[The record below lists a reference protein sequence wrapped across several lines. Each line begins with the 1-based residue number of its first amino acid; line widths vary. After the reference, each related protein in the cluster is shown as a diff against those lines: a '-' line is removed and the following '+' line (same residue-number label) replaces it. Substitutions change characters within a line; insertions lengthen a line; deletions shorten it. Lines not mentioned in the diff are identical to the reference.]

1 MNKRYGSQHA
11 MAILIVFSLLVTASL
26 WAQTSRGTLAGTIT
40 DPSGA
45 VIKGAQVS
53 LKSLGTGIVRQATTN
68 NEGVYRFDAVD
79 PGAYELSAAMQGFAA
94 YRLANVDVPANKTT
108 DVDIALKLA
117 SASDEV
123 INVEASAAGVE
134 LQRTEERRGS
144 TISQLELK
152 DVPIIAQNSLNL
164 ITTIPGSVQ
173 TSLGGSLDS
182 GIGAINGARARSN
195 NFLVDGMDN
204 NDISVAGPVATLT
217 NNDAIQEVSIQT
229 SNFSAEYGRAG
240 GAVVNQIT
248 KSGTNSLHGTGA
260 WVYRSQVFD
269 ATSLPQRSA
278 AKPGASVHDIKP
290 PYKENIPAF
299 TIAGPV
305 VIPHLYDGRNRTFFF
320 GAGQWDRFSAGAGIA
335 TFSNVPTASGV
346 AVLQALA
353 PSCPNVALYLKSLAG
368 LTSPTASGQ
377 PIDISVPSA
386 VFSATG
392 SCNGNARTGQ
402 TVAFGPVNRLFPSV
416 QLANNNQVRIDHN
429 PSDRQFMSFR
439 WYWIDFNGGVTPG
452 SAGISPLFDATD
464 KSREF
469 NGAFTDTYVISP
481 RTTNEFRFAY
491 GRAKLDVPV
500 LSDLGSSLP
509 RFTVSGISSFGTST
523 TFPQGRVSN
532 NYQYQDTIALVRGTH
547 SIRTGVEILR
557 QLAKQR
563 APSNNRGT
571 LAYVASGSG
580 ATRVTALSNFIDD
593 FSGNQG
599 NITKQFGSPVY
610 RPNLFRWSLFVQDSW
625 AIKPT
630 FTLNAGVRY
639 ENFGQPAN
647 IFTFPAYSGDDPA
660 RFAVPSKVDSPNYNF
675 GPSLGF
681 AWNPQ
686 SGPLTWLGGAGKTVL
701 RGGYQLTYD
710 TFFNNLLSN
719 MAAGAPNNPSN
730 IPIIGSATASTPRGL
745 ASLNGTQLATVTV
758 APINPLAG
766 SANQFDPD
774 ITNPR
779 YSRFS
784 LGIQREVTGGNIVDL
799 SYVGGQGRH
808 LFNNLSTNPFLPNAT
823 QTATGARLNPAF
835 GPRTIRASEATSNY
849 NALQL
854 EVRNHLLQT
863 TVGGIQFR
871 SNYTWSRNMDE
882 TSEVFVTNNQNTS
895 NPSVN
900 PYRFPGALRLD
911 YGPSDNDRRHV
922 WTTTAVWQVRGP
934 KSGVLG
940 QAFGGWTLATIIPVS
955 SGLPYT
961 VVNGLDRDLDGS
973 LAGDRPD
980 VGNWNA
986 PFNSRALISATC
998 STGLINPDLGANG
1011 TCVTAN
1017 DVRWVQVAAY
1027 SPANARTGR
1036 RNALYTP
1043 GAVNMHLN
1051 ILKNFKL
1058 SERFNLEYR
1067 AEIFNVL
1074 NHQNF
1079 NFAPFLSGG
1088 VSTVVLNDAAPGN
1101 FLNFSNGDS
1110 SESNGLETNATLSQ
1124 RNMRMGLKLSF

>member
-1 MNKRYGSQHA
+1 MNSRYRSIA
-11 MAILIVFSLLVTASL
+11 RAAVVTLISLLACASL
-26 WAQTSRGTLAGTIT
+26 WAQTSRGTVAGVVT

-53 LKSLGTGIVRQATTN
+53 LKNLTTALLRQTTSN
-68 NEGVYRFDAVD
+68 GEGAYRFDAVD
-79 PGAYELSAAMQGFAA
+79 LGTYEITANFQGFAA
-94 YRLANVDVPANKTT
+94 YRVGNVQVAADKTLAVDMPM
-108 DVDIALKLA
+108 KLA
-117 SASDEV
+117 STADEV
-123 INVEASAAGVE
+123 INVEGSAAGLD
-134 LQRTEERRGS
+134 LQRTEERRS
-144 TISQLELK
+144 ETISQLELK
-152 DVPIIAQNSLNL
+152 EVPIVNQNSLNL
-164 ITTIPGSVQ
+164 ILTVPGAVQ
-173 TSLGGSLDS
+173 AHMGGSLDS
-182 GIGAINGARARSN
+182 GIGAVNGARARSN

-229 SNFSAEYGRAG
+229 SNFSSEFGRAG

-248 KSGTNSLHGTGA
+248 KSGTNGLHGTGA
-260 WVYRSQVFD
+260 WVYRSEVFD
-269 ATSLPQRSA
+269 STTLPERSGA
-278 AKPGASVHDIKP
+278 APGASLHDIKP

-299 TIAGPV
+299 TIGGPV

-320 GAGQWDRFSAGAGIA
+320 AAGQWDRFSAGAGTT
-335 TFSNVPTASGV
+335 TFSNVPTAAGV
-346 AVLQALA
+346 AVLKTLA
-353 PSCPNVALYLKSLAG
+353 PTCPNVALYLNSLQGITSGAATTQQVSIAVPAG
-368 LTSPTASGQ
+368 
-377 PIDISVPSA
+377 
-386 VFSATG
+386 VFAATG
-392 SCNGNARTGQ
+392 SCNGSARTGQ
-402 TVAFGPVNRLFPSV
+402 TVEFGPATRSFPELNLVNNH
-416 QLANNNQVRIDHN
+416 QIRIDHN

-439 WYWIDFNGGVTPG
+439 WYWIDTNAGL
-452 SAGISPLFDATD
+452 SASSVGISPLFDASDTE
-464 KSREF
+464 RQF

-491 GRAKLDVPV
+491 GRAQLNVPV
-500 LSDLGSSLP
+500 ASQLGSTLQ

-532 NYQYQDTIALVRGTH
+532 NYQYQDTIAMVRGKH
-547 SIRTGVEILR
+547 SVRTGVELLR
-557 QLAKQR
+557 QLARQY

-571 LAYVASGSG
+571 LAYLASGSG
-580 ATRVTALSNFIDD
+580 ASRVTALSNFIDD

-599 NITKQFGSPVY
+599 SITKQFGSPVY

-625 AIKPT
+625 ALAPT
-630 FTLNAGVRY
+630 FTLNAGLRY

-647 IFTFPAYSGDDPA
+647 IFTFPAFSGNDPTN
-660 RFAVPSKVDSPNYNF
+660 FAVPSKVRSPNNNF

-686 SGPLTWLGGAGKTVL
+686 SGPLAWLGGAGKTVV

-719 MAAGAPNNPSN
+719 IAAGAPNNPSN
-730 IPIIGSATASTPRGL
+730 IPIIGSAAGSTPRGL
-745 ASLNGTQLATVTV
+745 AALNATQLGTVTV
-758 APINPLAG
+758 APISPLAG
-766 SANQFDPD
+766 SASQFDPN

-779 YSRFS
+779 YSHFT
-784 LGIQREVTGGNIVDL
+784 LGVQREISSGTVLDI

-808 LFNNLSTNPFLPNAT
+808 LFNNLAPNPFLPNAT
-823 QTATGARLNPAF
+823 FTATGTRLNPAF
-835 GPRTIRASEATSNY
+835 GPRSTRASEATSNY

-854 EVRNHLLQT
+854 ELRNHVVQT
-863 TVGGIQFR
+863 LVGGIQFR
-871 SNYTWSRNMDE
+871 SAYTWSRNMDE

-900 PYRFPGALRLD
+900 PYLFPGALRLD
-911 YGPSDNDRRHV
+911 YAPSDNDRRHV

-934 KSGVLG
+934 NHGFMGEAL
-940 QAFGGWTLATIIPVS
+940 GGWTLATIIPVS
-955 SGLPYT
+955 SGQPYT
-961 VVNGLDRDLDGS
+961 VINGIDRELDGS

-986 PFNSRALISATC
+986 PFNSRAQISSSC

-1011 TCVTAN
+1011 TCVTPN
-1017 DVRWVQVAAY
+1017 DVRWVEVGPY

-1036 RNALYTP
+1036 RNSLYTP
-1043 GAVNMHLN
+1043 GSVTMHLN

-1058 SERFNLEYR
+1058 TEKVGLEYR
-1067 AEIFNVL
+1067 AEIFNIL
-1074 NHQNF
+1074 NHQNY

-1088 VSTVVLNDAAPGN
+1088 TSTVIVNDAAPGN

-1110 SESNGLETNATLSQ
+1110 SESNSTTSGRQ
-1124 RNMRMGLKLSF
+1124 MRMGLKVTF